1 MDVTVKKVHD
11 ALLQAAESNL
21 DEKVETFAKLG
32 L

>member
-1 MDVTVKKVHD
+1 VTKKTVHD

-21 DEKVETFAKLG
+21 DEKVETFGKLG